1 MRCQDGRLKLSNTAE
16 PVPENKPAAPSLHLQ
31 SAPYP
36 LTYTYAPG
44 VQFPLRGLREAQRGR
59 RIDP

>member
-1 MRCQDGRLKLSNTAE
+1 MRCQDGRLELSNAAE

-36 LTYTYAPG
+36 LTHTYGPR
-44 VQFPLRGLREAQRGR
+44 VQFPLRG
-59 RIDP
+59 